1 MGSTANRQHT
11 CPAHPINS
19 GVPQDSPV
27 SHILFIIYLSGVFG
41 MIERRVI
48 GVQFLSF
55 ADDIGLLAPGYS
67 VREVCDKLQGAA
79 KVVIEW
85 ANDNVVQFDA
95 GKNRSS
101 PAYPQAR
108 LGVERS
114 DSTSTSGS
122 RWPLCALQTRPEGAL
137 SIRLLGRHLG

>member
-19 GVPQDSPV
+19 GVPQGSPV
-27 SHILFIIYLSGVFG
+27 SHILFIIYLSCVFG

-95 GKNRSS
+95 GKKTEAVLLIRRRGWGLKDQIRR
-101 PAYPQAR
+101 AQ
-108 LGVERS
+108 VEV
-114 DSTSTSGS
+114 DGHCV
-122 RWPLCALQTRPEGAL
+122 PFKPDPKG
-137 SIRLLGRHLG
+137 H